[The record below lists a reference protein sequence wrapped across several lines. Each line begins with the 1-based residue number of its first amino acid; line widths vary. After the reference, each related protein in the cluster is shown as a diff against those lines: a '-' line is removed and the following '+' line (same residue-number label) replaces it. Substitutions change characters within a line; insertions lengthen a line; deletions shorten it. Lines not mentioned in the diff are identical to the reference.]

1 MSRLRSAPP
10 RLATSRFRRPP
21 LHAGGAAG
29 AARGQRP
36 LAEAGGRSG
45 GGKGR
50 LNFLSISKGCPALGQ
65 FREIFHTLPAASLFL
80 HMPGFYD
87 VLVRHALEVIIPI
100 DRR

>member
-1 MSRLRSAPP
+1 MLGEPLALRAG
-10 RLATSRFRRPP
+10 RGRWRRR
-21 LHAGGAAG
+21 AAG
-29 AARGQRP
+29 AAG
-36 LAEAGGRSG
+36 E
-45 GGKGR
+45 KGR

-87 VLVRHALEVIIPI
+87 VLVRHALEVITPI